1 MLRNIMDV
9 GKAEILIIACFH
21 TSEIGRTYGKCI
33 ISNGRFHSSWVAS
46 NVFSPAWMQQQHV
59 SPHRKLRRNH
69 IALKKMWDVNW
80 QVKQHSD
87 NFLPATRCTYHRV
100 NLMQSMQSWILHV
113 FILLHM
119 GLFPKNMEIISQMS
133 LSASPHRVDHC
144 LIYWYFVMSCQIV
157 WCAIII
163 LSQAAKMFM
172 RTMGISSLQNPRACL
187 RDDPCA
193 TMGRSLVFGL
203 PGILSHLKY
212 CWWFLSCALV
222 ERIAPL
228 IQTKIF
234 CSTHF
239 ESTAGWQLDLNQ
251 ILADLRNGT
260 ESFTSG
266 TPKRGWF
273 IEGITKIFSYKQY
286 WIILARF
293 GK

>member
-1 MLRNIMDV
+1 MYHFKWQIPLVV
-9 GKAEILIIACFH
+9 GCF
-21 TSEIGRTYGKCI
+21 
-33 ISNGRFHSSWVAS
+33 
-46 NVFSPAWMQQQHV
+46 NVFSPTWMQQQHA

-80 QVKQHSD
+80 PVKQHSD
-87 NFLPATRCTYHRV
+87 NFLPAKRCTYHRV
-100 NLMQSMQSWILHV
+100 NVMQSMQSSILHV

-133 LSASPHRVDHC
+133 LSKWLEEAASPHRVDHC

-172 RTMGISSLQNPRACL
+172 GTSVPFRIPEQAKTCL

-212 CWWFLSCALV
+212 CWWFL
-222 ERIAPL
+222 RIAPL
-228 IQTKIF
+228 IQTNIF

-239 ESTAGWQLDLNQ
+239 ESTAKWQLDLNQ
-251 ILADLRNGT
+251 ILTDLVMARA

-266 TPKRGWF
+266 TPKRGGSLRASPKYSHTSN
-273 IEGITKIFSYKQY
+273 IG
-286 WIILARF
+286 
-293 GK
+293 